1 MRSLQGLW
9 LGAAAGVVFL
19 TACGSDTV
27 ESTSTSTEQSGYC
40 ANVAVLIV
48 VLDDGGT
55 IGDYDELLTA
65 VAEEGPADHASTWSL
80 LLTLSEE
87 PFSYDNFNPAIDSL
101 ERLVPE
107 LGAACPGLGEMIFD
121 DAGRVR
127 SFPTD

>member
-9 LGAAAGVVFL
+9 LGAAAGVLFL

-27 ESTSTSTEQSGYC
+27 ESTSTTSEEAGYC
-40 ANVAVLIV
+40 ADLAAFIV

-55 IGDYDELLTA
+55 IDEYNELSTA
-65 VAEEGPADHASTWSL
+65 VADESPADHASTWSL

-107 LGAACPGLGEMIFD
+107 LDAACPRLGEMIVD

-127 SFPTD
+127 SSPTD

>member
-1 MRSLQGLW
+1 MRSVRGLW

-27 ESTSTSTEQSGYC
+27 ESTSTTSEQSGYC
-40 ANVAVLIV
+40 ANVAALID

-55 IGDYDELLTA
+55 IGDYNELLTA
-65 VAEEGPADHASTWSL
+65 VADESPADHASTWSL

-101 ERLVPE
+101 ERLVPQ
-107 LGAACPGLGEMIFD
+107 LDVACPGLGEMIVD